1 MTTTGVPSPNPG
13 SSGPGFSSPGFS
25 GPGEPGQLGDSIR
38 RSGLKVTAPRLAVLR
53 ALDDSPHTS
62 AERLFAL
69 VRTELPG
76 TSLQA
81 VYGVLAAFTS
91 AGLTRRIEPSGSP
104 ALYERRVGDNHHHV
118 ICSRCAAVRDV
129 DCAVGEAPCLEPND
143 AAGFVVHAAEV
154 TFWGLCPDCQAATA

>member
-1 MTTTGVPSPNPG
+1 MTTIGMPRTNPG
-13 SSGPGFSSPGFS
+13 FP
-25 GPGEPGQLGDSIR
+25 GPGEREQPGDSIR

-62 AERLFAL
+62 AERLFAA
-69 VRTELPG
+69 VRLGLPG

-81 VYGVLAAFTS
+81 VYGVLAAFTT

-118 ICSRCAAVRDV
+118 ICSRCAAVQDV
-129 DCAVGEAPCLEPND
+129 DCAVGEAPCLEPSD
-143 AAGFVVHAAEV
+143 AGGFVVHAAEV

>member
-1 MTTTGVPSPNPG
+1 MTATGVTSRGPADSRPG
-13 SSGPGFSSPGFS
+13 PAD
-25 GPGEPGQLGDSIR
+25 ELGDSIR
-38 RSGLKVTAPRLAVLR
+38 RGGLKVTAPRLAVLR
-53 ALDDSPHTS
+53 ALNDAPHAS
-62 AERLFAL
+62 AERLFAA
-69 VRTELPG
+69 VRLELPG

-81 VYGVLAAFTS
+81 VYGVLAAFTT